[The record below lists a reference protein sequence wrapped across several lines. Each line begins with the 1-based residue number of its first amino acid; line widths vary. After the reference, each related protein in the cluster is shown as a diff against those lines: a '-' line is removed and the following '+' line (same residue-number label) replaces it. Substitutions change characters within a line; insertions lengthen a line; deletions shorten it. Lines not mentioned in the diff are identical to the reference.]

1 MSTLLRITV
10 IFLLLTA
17 SGQAAALTVSHLTS
31 DDDMLALL
39 TDTLFVGEGR
49 IGDGLGAA
57 TFEIDLGGDTGS
69 PEVTAQYD
77 WPNGT
82 AVPWTLVYDH
92 TTDQVTFTVDSE
104 VLVWTSPLKGYTDI
118 FVRARAVNAGSS
130 ILVGDLLLDSAAI
143 GDQSHAIADATG
155 LDILW
160 IAGGSISDGFTL
172 SGQTTMSWTG
182 TRPTQSRL
190 AFQIK
195 VGLSKTVDA
204 EDTSWGELKSI
215 YSE

>member
-1 MSTLLRITV
+1 MSLLLRI
-10 IFLLLTA
+10 ILSFLLLT
-17 SGQAAALTVSHLTS
+17 SFGQAFAITTSHLSS
-31 DDDMLALL
+31 DAEMLALL

-57 TFEIDLGGDTGS
+57 TFEIDLGGDTGN

-92 TTDQVTFTVDSE
+92 ITDQVTFTVDTE
-104 VLVWTSPLKGYTDI
+104 ALVWTSPLQGYSDI
-118 FVRARAVNAGSS
+118 FIRARAVNTGS
-130 ILVGDLLLDSAAI
+130 AI
-143 GDQSHAIADATG
+143 QVDNLFLDATYFNELSQATGDG

-160 IAGGSISDGFTL
+160 VAGGAISDGFTL

-182 TRPTQSRL
+182 ARPTQSRL

-195 VGLSKTVDA
+195 VGQSKTVELEEA
-204 EDTSWGELKSI
+204 SWGELKSI
-215 YSE
+215 YSK